1 MRKRLDKKVAIVTG
15 AGRGIGRTVALMM
28 AKEGA
33 SVIVNDYGG
42 NIDGTGSS
50 ESPANSVVKEIV
62 DSGGIATASHHSVSE
77 FTSAK
82 KIANVAINKFGHVD
96 ILCNAAGILRDRMIF
111 NMSEDEW
118 DDVLKVHLYGTFNMV
133 ENCVPHM
140 KRDGYGRIV
149 LFASSSGLGSVG
161 QANYSSAKEGI
172 VGLTRSLSNELS
184 SYGISVNA
192 VYPIAHTRMMAS
204 VPDSVKERAGP
215 ADPGISGVGA
225 AELFHSPEPEEAMSP
240 ENNAVKILYL
250 CTDKGGTISGK
261 VISTGGWS
269 ISHIPERKITKSI
282 QRNTPWTVDEL
293 HQLIPISLG
302 AGLINP
308 APKDPKYEKIEL

>member
-1 MRKRLDKKVAIVTG
+1 MRKRLNKKVAIVTG
-15 AGRGIGRTVALMM
+15 AGRGIGRAIALMM

-33 SVIVNDYGG
+33 LVVVNDYGG

-50 ESPANSVVKEIV
+50 ESPANSVVKEII

-77 FTSAK
+77 FTSAE
-82 KIANVAINKFGHVD
+82 KIVNLAINKFGRVD
-96 ILCNAAGILRDRMIF
+96 ILCNAAGILRDRMVF

-118 DDVLKVHLYGTFNMV
+118 DDVLKVHLYGTFNMIK
-133 ENCVPHM
+133 NCVPHM
-140 KRDGYGRIV
+140 KDNGYGRIV
-149 LFASSSGLGSVG
+149 LFASSSGLGSAG

-204 VPDSVKERAGP
+204 VPNSVKELARSE
-215 ADPGISGVGA
+215 DSGISGVGA
-225 AELFHSPEPEEAMSP
+225 AELFQSPEPEEAMNP

-250 CTDKGGTISGK
+250 CTHQGGNITGK

-269 ISHIPERKITKSI
+269 ISNIPKRKITKSI
-282 QRNTPWTVDEL
+282 QRDTSWTVNEL
-293 HQLIPISLG
+293 LKLIPISLG
-302 AGLINP
+302 AGLVNP
-308 APKDPKYEKIEL
+308 SPKDPKY